1 MDKWSAKGFTIY
13 DKETGLRIAL
23 VDNKGWPNERAEA
36 HARLIAAVPE
46 MYRIIKVLY
55 DYMSDYDLDSDT
67 EDDICEIL
75 KFIDGKQEAKEC

>member
-1 MDKWSAKGFTIY
+1 MKWNAKGFTIY
-13 DKETGLRIAL
+13 DEEAGLRVAL
-23 VDNKGWPNERAEA
+23 VDNKSWPNERAEA
-36 HARLIAAVPE
+36 NARLIAAVPE

-75 KFIDGKQEAKEC
+75 KFINGEQETQS